1 MASADRIFEVMSLP
15 SESDALADAANT
27 APVRLI
33 APPPVKKKPALPPAA
48 PAVRFEN
55 VTLCYDGGQAA
66 LKEFS
71 LDVAP
76 GEMMALVGRSGA
88 GKTTVTNLL
97 LRYYPPTSGRILVD
111 GRPIEELPLAELR
124 QQIGLVQQDIFL
136 FSGSVLDNIAYARPG
151 AKPEDVFEAARAANA
166 HDFIQQLPKG
176 YETEVGERG
185 VKLSGG
191 QRQRLAIA
199 RALLRDPRILI
210 FDEATSHLD
219 SESEALVQA
228 ALDRVARGRT
238 VFVIAHRLS
247 TIDRADR
254 IVVID
259 DGAIMQVGKHEELLK
274 ESPVYRRL
282 YGLQAGRD
290 PAMVHRREE
299 KRLLG

>member
-1 MASADRIFEVMSLP
+1 
-15 SESDALADAANT
+15 
-27 APVRLI
+27 
-33 APPPVKKKPALPPAA
+33 
-48 PAVRFEN
+48 VRFEH
-55 VTLCYDGGQAA
+55 VTLRYDDGPAA
-66 LKEFS
+66 LRDFS

-76 GEMMALVGRSGA
+76 GEMIALVGRSGA

-97 LRYYPPTSGRILVD
+97 LRFYRPTSGRILVD
-111 GRPIEELPLAELR
+111 GQPIEDVPLADLR
-124 QQIGLVQQDIFL
+124 RQIGLVQQDIFL
-136 FSGSVLDNIAYARPG
+136 FSGSILENIAYARPG
-151 AKPEDVFEAARAANA
+151 AKAEDVIEAARAANA
-166 HDFIQQLPKG
+166 HDFILHLPHR
-176 YETEVGERG
+176 YQTEVGERG

-219 SESEALVQA
+219 SESEGLVQA

-259 DGAIMQVGKHEELLK
+259 DGAIQQVGKHDELLK

-282 YGLQAGRD
+282 YGLQAGRE
-290 PAMVHRREE
+290 PTAAARREE
-299 KRLLG
+299 KRLRV